1 MRPRWCGR
9 RLSSWPSLAGAVGPH
24 PGRVGHREEEPVAP
38 KPLGG
43 WALVLGLLSWSL
55 VLRRARGTG
64 TLLVTDTIPA
74 AAVPWVVLLCPSG
87 QLPEPP
93 MLLSWST
100 GTPTP
105 SSNPWWERT
114 PTLPRM
120 EPNSIPSS
128 PGTSLTLGSS
138 ALGFVQ
144 SFRLLQS
151 SSQPR
156 GFI

>member
-24 PGRVGHREEEPVAP
+24 PGRVGRGEEEPVAS

-55 VLRRARGTG
+55 VLQRAGGTG
-64 TLLVTDTIPA
+64 TLTVTDTA
-74 AAVPWVVLLCPSG
+74 AAVPWVVQLCPSG

-105 SSNPWWERT
+105 SSNTRGGSEHRPCPASE
-114 PTLPRM
+114 L
-120 EPNSIPSS
+120 NSIPSS
-128 PGTSLTLGSS
+128 LSTSLTLGSS